1 MELLPGL
8 NEELIENIIAYRQLE
23 DINNRAEI
31 AEIVPFELQELSLG
45 LGTRLQIYSI
55 YVYFDDQQTDEN
67 LEKTKNLSIMKKK
80 ALTT

>member
-31 AEIVPFELQELSLG
+31 AEIVPFEELQELSLG
-45 LGTRLQIYSI
+45 LGTRLQITTVFMFI
-55 YVYFDDQQTDEN
+55 LMIN
-67 LEKTKNLSIMKKK
+67 RLMKI
-80 ALTT
+80 